1 MSACPT
7 YICFITHGLVTGGD
21 SLVFLAAVAAFG
33 SDSQVCCCFVFL
45 SCNGLPG
52 TCGSCLCFCTPLQFS
67 LSFSVHKNIMLISRQ
82 TAVSNFFFFFSLG
95 IQYLS
100 LIRGKFLLQRVLS
113 FKLRHMQRH
122 FRQNWLLSCIHYSR
136 GKVFSF
142 SLLSPFSC
150 KPQHCTTMSFG
161 VSVTNTHSMLF
172 RCWSQRLT
180 VTDSRRT
187 TGKGVVCM
195 CEKTFKAQDACAAL
209 KAAKV

>member
-82 TAVSNFFFFFSLG
+82 TAVSTFFFFFHLVFSICHSYGGSFFYSGSYLLNSGTCKG
-95 IQYLS
+95 ISDRTGCSHVFIIVEEKCFLS
-100 LIRGKFLLQRVLS
+100 LYFPPSLASHSIAQQCLLVYQ
-113 FKLRHMQRH
+113 
-122 FRQNWLLSCIHYSR
+122 
-136 GKVFSF
+136 
-142 SLLSPFSC
+142 
-150 KPQHCTTMSFG
+150 
-161 VSVTNTHSMLF
+161 
-172 RCWSQRLT
+172 
-180 VTDSRRT
+180 
-187 TGKGVVCM
+187 
-195 CEKTFKAQDACAAL
+195 
-209 KAAKV
+209 